1 MYPQM
6 FLYRYLKQ
14 SLLEN
19 HAKITKAILIA
30 AVLLLTVALSLSQ
43 LGGSVLAQQVSASCT
58 QSGTLITCSGTVSG
72 LTQGVFKGSPGQCPT
87 GHGQDP
93 QAKCVTLAVEET
105 GVVVVSVPVAVT
117 SSCNNPHGGPV
128 PPFTATTTTTL
139 TGNSDPV
146 SGGFIVKNPGG
157 QITTAVPGTSTLSI
171 EIDASS
177 ISTQLPQCPPGL
189 TPTVDITANVAGT
202 TFTFEQT

>member
-1 MYPQM
+1 M

-19 HAKITKAILIA
+19 HIKITKAILIA
-30 AVLLLTVALSLSQ
+30 AALLLTIALSSSQ
-43 LGGSVLAQQVSASCT
+43 LVGSAFAQKVIGGCT
-58 QSGTLITCSGTVSG
+58 KSGTLITCSGTVSG
-72 LTQGVFKGSPGQCPT
+72 LTQGVFKGAPGQCPT
-87 GHGQDP
+87 GHGQGP
-93 QAKCVTLAVEET
+93 QAGCVTLAVEET
-105 GVVVVSVPVAVT
+105 GVVVVSVPVTVT
-117 SSCNNPHGGPV
+117 SSCNNPHGPV

-139 TGNSDPV
+139 TGTSDPV

-157 QITTAVPGTSTLSI
+157 QITTTTVPGTSTLRI

-177 ISTQLPQCPPGL
+177 ISTQLPQCPPRL